1 MLLRLQVLL
10 LLSLLI
16 ISCAEVPVKP
26 MAGFKLEG
34 RDYLYER
41 SRWVFWGRLALS
53 DEGRSMSASIKW
65 VHKDKRDDIELSGPF
80 GQGRTIITITDGSIV
95 IDDGD
100 NKPVQYS
107 GAVDE
112 LVSRHLGIKIPVMA
126 LKFWVI
132 GLLEPDVKYISFDGG
147 FLQAGWRVRYQQ
159 MQQEGQDLLP
169 KKMRL
174 EQDKVRL
181 KLIVNRWN
189 ISS

>member
-10 LLSLLI
+10 LLSLFL
-16 ISCAEVPVKP
+16 ISCAEAPVKP
-26 MAGFKLEG
+26 EAGFKLEG

-41 SRWVFWGRLALS
+41 SRWIFWGRLVLS
-53 DEGRSMSASIKW
+53 DEDSSMTASIRW

-80 GQGRTIITITDGSIV
+80 GQGRTIITITDNSIV

-100 NKPVQYS
+100 NRPVQYS

-112 LVSRHLGIKIPVMA
+112 LVSTHLGIKIPVMA
-126 LKFWVI
+126 LKYWVI
-132 GLLEPDVKYISFDGG
+132 GLLEPDVKYKSFDGG
-147 FLQAGWRVRYQQ
+147 FSQAGWRVKYQQ

-174 EQDKVRL
+174 EQGGVKL
-181 KLIVNRWN
+181 KLIVSRWN
-189 ISS
+189 VSS